1 MWFHHSVV
9 STLFCS
15 THFASLPLALIL
27 LRTYVHAILDS
38 MLDNLGFG
46 LYILLSLFILS
57 EAMMLRENMILI
69 GENSWI

>member
-1 MWFHHSVV
+1 M
-9 STLFCS
+9 
-15 THFASLPLALIL
+15 
-27 LRTYVHAILDS
+27 HAILDS